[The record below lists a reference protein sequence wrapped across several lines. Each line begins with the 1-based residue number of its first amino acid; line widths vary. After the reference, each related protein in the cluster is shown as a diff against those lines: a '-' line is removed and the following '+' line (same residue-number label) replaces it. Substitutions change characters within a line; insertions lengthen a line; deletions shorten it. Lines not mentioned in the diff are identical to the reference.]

1 MNTKIIGRK
10 QEIKRLQELYNSGK
24 PEFVAIYGRRRVGK
38 TYLVRELFEKEFVFD
53 IAGLAKSG
61 LKEQL
66 VNFHYSLKRATD
78 KEFSVPQS
86 WLEAF
91 EQLITLLQN
100 SDKKRKVIFID
111 EISWLDS
118 HKSGF
123 LTALEHFWNGW
134 ACSKRDIML
143 IVCGSATSWIV
154 KNLINNHGGLYN
166 RLTATIE
173 LSPFTLHETEQF
185 LQSKNIVWSKYQIAE
200 VYMIMGGIPFYLD
213 KLTKG
218 KSVSQNID
226 NVFFNKNSELKNEFK
241 NLFYSLFEHAENYEK
256 IVEILSSH
264 KEGLTRKEILE
275 IAKMKSGNKI
285 TTIIN
290 NLEHSG
296 FIRSYSQPNKK
307 TEIIYQLLDSFS
319 LFYFSFMHKN
329 NFRDEK
335 FWTNILN
342 TPQHNTWTGL
352 SFEKL
357 CLLHVRE
364 IKKKLEVLGVQSS
377 EYAWRS
383 KGSEPAVQID
393 LLLDRADNIINICEI
408 KYSKLPYSITKEYEE
423 KLREKMEVFRQEIAP
438 RKAIHLLM
446 LTTFGVK
453 QNKYS
458 GIVQNEV
465 TLEDLFSELD

>member
-1 MNTKIIGRK
+1 MNRNIIGRK
-10 QEIKRLQELYNSGK
+10 LEINRLQKIYESDK

-38 TYLVRELFEKEFVFD
+38 TYLVREILENEFVFD
-53 IAGLAKSG
+53 LAGLAKGG

-66 VNFHYSLKRATD
+66 LNFHLSLKRVTD
-78 KEFSVPQS
+78 TEFTLPKS

-91 EQLITLLQN
+91 EQLITLLQKSN
-100 SDKKRKVIFID
+100 KKRKVIFID
-111 EISWLDS
+111 EISWLDT

-154 KNLINNHGGLYN
+154 NNLINNHGGLYN
-166 RLTATIE
+166 RVTASIE
-173 LSPFTLHETEQF
+173 LLPFTLHETELF
-185 LQSKNIVWSKYQIAE
+185 LKSKNINWSHYQIAE

-213 KLTKG
+213 RLKQG

-226 NVFFNKNSELKNEFK
+226 NVFFNKNAELKNEFK
-241 NLFYSLFEHAENYEK
+241 NLFASLFDHAENYEK
-256 IVEILSSH
+256 FVEILSRNRN
-264 KEGLTRKEILE
+264 GLTRKEIL
-275 IAKMKSGNKI
+275 KKTNMKSGNKI
-285 TTIIN
+285 TTMLN
-290 NLEHSG
+290 NLEYSG

-307 TEIIYQLLDSFS
+307 TEIVFQLTDSFT
-319 LFYFSFMHKN
+319 LFYFHFMHKN

-335 FWTNILN
+335 FWTNTLN
-342 TPQHNTWTGL
+342 TPQHNAWAGL
-352 SFEKL
+352 SFEIVS
-357 CLLHVRE
+357 LLHVRE
-364 IKKKLEVLGVQSS
+364 VKKSLEVLGVQSA

-383 KGSEPAVQID
+383 KKNKPAVQID
-393 LLLDRADNIINICEI
+393 LLLDRADNIINLCEI
-408 KYSKLPYSITKEYEE
+408 KYSNLPYLITKEYEE
-423 KLREKMEVFRQEIAP
+423 KLREKIEVFRQETLP

-465 TLEDLFSELD
+465 TLDDLFSETN